1 VAKCYF
7 GLMAQPVKLSEELV
21 LDARL
26 TAQVNERSI
35 SSQVE
40 YWARLGRAVEG
51 VMRTRGAT
59 ALKRL
64 GDAKPVSQSLA
75 AAETPTGRAR
85 LQAVLAERPFPH
97 FEAAKDRPGLL
108 IKIDADGK
116 RTVGRFVHRV
126 FTPVK
131 RR

>member
-1 VAKCYF
+1 
-7 GLMAQPVKLSEELV
+7 MAQPVKLSEALV

-26 TAQVNERSI
+26 TAEVNERSI

-51 VMRTRGAT
+51 VMHTRSVL

-64 GDAKPVSQSLA
+64 GDVRPVSQSLA
-75 AAETPTGRAR
+75 AVETADGRER
-85 LQAVLAERPFPH
+85 LRAVLAERPFPH
-97 FEAAKDRPGLL
+97 FEPAKAKPGLL
-108 IKIDADGK
+108 VKIDADGK
-116 RTVGRFVHRV
+116 RTVGRFVNRV
-126 FTPVK
+126 FTPAK

>member
-1 VAKCYF
+1 
-7 GLMAQPVKLSEELV
+7 MAQPVKLSEELV

-26 TAQVNERSI
+26 TAEVNERSI

-51 VMRTRGAT
+51 VMRTRGAL

-64 GDAKPVSQSLA
+64 GDVKAVSETLA
-75 AAETPTGRAR
+75 EVETPVGRAR
-85 LQAVLAERPFPH
+85 LQAVLAGRPFPH
-97 FEAAKDRPGLL
+97 FEAAKGRPGLL
-108 IKIDADGK
+108 VRIDADGT
-116 RTVGRFVHRV
+116 RTVGRFVRRV

>member
-1 VAKCYF
+1 
-7 GLMAQPVKLSEELV
+7 MAQPVKLSEDLV

-26 TAQVNERSI
+26 TAEVNERSI

-51 VMRTRGAT
+51 VMHTRSVL

-75 AAETPTGRAR
+75 AVETPAGRAQLR
-85 LQAVLAERPFPH
+85 AVLAERPFPH
-97 FEAAKDRPGLL
+97 FEAAKDRPGL
-108 IKIDADGK
+108 IVKIDADGT
-116 RTVGRFVHRV
+116 RTVGRFVNRV
-126 FTPVK
+126 FTPSK

>member
-1 VAKCYF
+1 
-7 GLMAQPVKLSEELV
+7 MAQPVKLSEDLV

-26 TAQVNERSI
+26 TAEVNERSI

-51 VMRTRGAT
+51 VMHTRSVL

-64 GDAKPVSQSLA
+64 GDVQPVSQSLA
-75 AAETPTGRAR
+75 AAETPAGRAR
-85 LQAVLAERPFPH
+85 LQEVLAERPFPH
-97 FEAAKDRPGLL
+97 FEAARDRPGLL
-108 IKIDADGK
+108 VKIDADGK
-116 RTVGRFVHRV
+116 RTLGRFINRV
-126 FTPVK
+126 FTPTK